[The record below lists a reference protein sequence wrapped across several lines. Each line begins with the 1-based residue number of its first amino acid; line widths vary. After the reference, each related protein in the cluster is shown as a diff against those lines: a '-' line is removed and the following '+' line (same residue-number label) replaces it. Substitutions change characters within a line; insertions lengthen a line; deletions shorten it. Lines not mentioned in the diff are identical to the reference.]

1 MDLKKAFDSVSD
13 NGPLNKLYSIGI
25 TGNLWNWLLLH
36 RLQCVRIGDSL
47 SHFCTV
53 LSGVP
58 QGSVLG
64 PLLFVIFINDLPEH
78 VNSAIPLDLQMT
90 LNAYC
95 QSGLQMMWANYKVM
109 WTVPFKTMSSQG
121 TIHKSS
127 PLLLQSNSKI
137 MESYAS
143 NRYIITFTCHK
154 AKPHKIFMES
164 FHS

>member
-1 MDLKKAFDSVSD
+1 MYTASLQNINLASYLIDQLCKQLLVFAQNLFEAKSEVDVVYMDLKKAFDSVSD

-64 PLLFVIFINDLPEH
+64 PLLLVIFINDLPEN
-78 VNSAIPLDLQMT
+78 VNSAIPLYLQMT

-95 QSGLQMMWANYKVM
+95 QSGLQMM
-109 WTVPFKTMSSQG
+109 
-121 TIHKSS
+121 
-127 PLLLQSNSKI
+127 
-137 MESYAS
+137 
-143 NRYIITFTCHK
+143 
-154 AKPHKIFMES
+154 
-164 FHS
+164 